1 MSPMGMRLPCAEMGL
16 CPEGKPKTLFPK
28 RATGAD
34 ISVHHRQRRA
44 LHLESASASHHGAAA
59 SLLDQSEVPHLES
72 AFASHRGAAASLLDQ
87 SEVHGG
93 SVAKGKP
100 PARLSAWCS
109 RQALRLLATDTST
122 HLESAST
129 LHRGAA
135 AGLLDQSEV
144 HGGSVAQCHANQ
156 LLGPRDKH
164 SPIGVPAKQYKH
176 AP

>member
-1 MSPMGMRLPCAEMGL
+1 MRLPCAEMGL

-109 RQALRLLATDTST
+109 RQALSTRVPAVDTST
-122 HLESAST
+122 HLESAFT

-135 AGLLDQSEV
+135 ASLLDQSEV
-144 HGGSVAQCHANQ
+144 HVYVTRCVLTVHQPGICNGAS
-156 LLGPRDKH
+156 
-164 SPIGVPAKQYKH
+164 
-176 AP
+176 APGM